1 MFPLLILPKLLG
13 ALTSMTKST
22 GSLAEGAA
30 KSASDANEVASDGMK
45 NAVLKNVSDSTPAE
59 ESGGGE
65 TAEDTKEMF
74 GGLDLANVKSALDD
88 SGPMG
93 PPVPVKG
100 GVYKQIFEVNK
111 NMLGSLLRIEQTM
124 KMLLAI
130 EFERI
135 QGMQQ
140 TDSKSLI
147 DAADTKKVKEK
158 KKSGLLGAAA
168 SGVGGMLGGA
178 FSKTKGAFSGNFGK
192 FVGLGAIIFLFKKFE
207 TEIKDATAEILKYFK
222 SVYDVFKEEGLG
234 AAFKKIGDDLK
245 NEFLPKI
252 KNITLDFLDMMFTVI
267 KEAIFGASGDK
278 RIQQEVGDANISRT
292 AITTL
297 TSKAVEGGADLSKM
311 KFNAAGI
318 ITGTNSGDT
327 PLTYKENR
335 LLKSKIDDHV
345 KAMGQISEESDGR
358 IQWSTFPGYK
368 FGQYSLMNIDDIFR
382 LHPISDFI
390 NANPVVD
397 GTEYP
402 DWGILSNINLNEM
415 GGIDRTMSEDR
426 VDEITAVLRA
436 KTNAY
441 QSKDFVELERLQGD
455 YLDLN
460 PTVFESNRFKTTN
473 TTPGQSSL
481 SAVGIMSSGANR
493 FNINQDNKK
502 VDKSVK
508 VQQSE
513 VNNVA
518 MAAGNENS
526 TARMLGDVVG
536 FSNTTGYMM
545 G

>member
-13 ALTSMTKST
+13 GLTSMVKST

-278 RIQQEVGDANISRT
+278 VIQQQSSSGTLSTKNLQNLQASGADFSGETYNRAFGAGFKFEGLNEEESQEANQEVGKLFNNMREIS
-292 AITTL
+292 
-297 TSKAVEGGADLSKM
+297 K
-311 KFNAAGI
+311 
-318 ITGTNSGDT
+318 
-327 PLTYKENR
+327 
-335 LLKSKIDDHV
+335 
-345 KAMGQISEESDGR
+345 ESDGR
-358 IQWSTFPGYK
+358 IQWSTLPK
-368 FGQYSLMNIDDIFR
+368 RDLSKIVDIADWWKDI
-382 LHPISDFI
+382 PITDLI
-390 NANPVVD
+390 NAKPVID
-397 GTEYP
+397 GIKYP
-402 DWGILSNINLNEM
+402 SWNVLNNINLDEL
-415 GGIDRTMSEDR
+415 GGIDRTMSDDR
-426 VDEITAVLRA
+426 VDDITDVLRR
-436 KTNAY
+436 KTQAY
-441 QSKDFVELERLQGD
+441 QDFGANSPEMMALQQE
-455 YLDLN
+455 YLKLD
-460 PTVFESNRFKTTN
+460 PTLFESNRFRTTN
-473 TTPGQSSL
+473 TTSGQSSL
-481 SAVGIMSSGANR
+481 SAVDVMSRSGSSVN
-493 FNINQDNKK
+493 FMPSKSDN
-502 VDKSVK
+502 SV
-508 VQQSE
+508 
-513 VNNVA
+513 VNNTNASTNNHVA
-518 MAAGNENS
+518 LASVNMSYTAQNLNGNN
-526 TARMLGDVVG
+526 LLVG
-536 FSNTTGYMM
+536 
-545 G
+545 